1 MKVSYSYVRGRT
13 SSHCITFVHR
23 KRRYRRYFKSRID
36 AVKFQNKKR
45 LEFGIKDPTVMENEA
60 IFHVLSEIKEKL
72 ETMDRRMSELE
83 HSVIQQE
90 EILGSMR
97 KPPKPRILKVSEAAK
112 ILRVSPRKMY
122 YLLEKKVFSRYR
134 LPHTSTTFVR
144 VAEIEKILDDGGVE
158 EALLENRG
166 G

>member
-1 MKVSYSYVRGRT
+1 MKVSYSYVRGRN

-36 AVKFQNKKR
+36 AIKFQNEKR

-60 IFHVLSEIKEKL
+60 IFHVLSEINDKL
-72 ETMDRRMSELE
+72 ESVNRRMSQLE
-83 HSVIQQE
+83 HSVAKQE
-90 EILGSMR
+90 EILGTMR

-112 ILRVSPRKMY
+112 ILRVSPRKVY
-122 YLLEKKVFSRYR
+122 YLLEKKVFSKYR

-144 VAEIEKILDDGGVE
+144 VSEIEKILDDGGVE

-166 G
+166 R